1 MRLRGTALFIE
12 GVERGLVAAI
22 TPIVVPTKS
31 LLVVFPIE
39 LIVIKSS
46 QKINPFVH
54 HHLDIAVF
62 K

>member
-31 LLVVFPIE
+31 LLRQSRRPR
-39 LIVIKSS
+39 
-46 QKINPFVH
+46 
-54 HHLDIAVF
+54 AVPLGLRVAVGEET
-62 K
+62 